1 MPLVRLRRHRREGVQ
16 AVAPHLDHAH
26 PNTSEWREAYLKLQY
41 TYPTLHCTPGTR
53 WMPAAVTLRSSAL
66 SAKREHFSDAA
77 ADDGRKVLGSHL
89 GISVIKLTPKEK
101 DGRERER
108 GARPGRAGRRAGRAS
123 VSSSCRVST
132 RRHFVSGGTLFHSH
146 VPPRPLSRLVT

>member
-1 MPLVRLRRHRREGVQ
+1 M
-16 AVAPHLDHAH
+16 
-26 PNTSEWREAYLKLQY
+26 S
-41 TYPTLHCTPGTR
+41 
-53 WMPAAVTLRSSAL
+53 AAVTLRSSAL

-108 GARPGRAGRRAGRAS
+108 SEAGPGGTEGRAS
-123 VSSSCRVST
+123 ERV
-132 RRHFVSGGTLFHSH
+132 LF
-146 VPPRPLSRLVT
+146 LSRLDASSLR

>member
-1 MPLVRLRRHRREGVQ
+1 MQ

-26 PNTSEWREAYLKLQY
+26 PNTSELREAYLKLQY

-101 DGRERER
+101 DGREREER
-108 GARPGRAGRRAGRAS
+108 RRAGRDGGQGE
-123 VSSSCRVST
+123 RV
-132 RRHFVSGGTLFHSH
+132 LF
-146 VPPRPLSRLVT
+146 LSRLDASSLR